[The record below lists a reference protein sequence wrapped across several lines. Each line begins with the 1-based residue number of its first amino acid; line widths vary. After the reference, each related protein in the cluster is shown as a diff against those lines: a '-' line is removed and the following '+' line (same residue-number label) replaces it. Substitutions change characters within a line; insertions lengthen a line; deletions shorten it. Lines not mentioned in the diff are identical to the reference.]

1 MYFRE
6 VLSGLVTAMGNK
18 PLRNAGLTDEE
29 LEVFLMSVRRSLND
43 NKIHSYFNFIAWWGQ
58 KT

>member
-18 PLRNAGLTDEE
+18 PLREAGMTDDE
-29 LEVFLMSVRRSLND
+29 LEVFLASVRRALND
-43 NKIHSYFNFIAWWGQ
+43 DGIHAYFNFIAWWGQ
-58 KT
+58 KV